1 MIGSPRQ
8 PGLSCVPASF
18 PNLHNAIDLSV
29 LDGECGGDGHR
40 LRLLAAATPYAPSNG
55 GRRRSQLWRL
65 RSVQARHEACR
76 VLLFDS
82 PHGA

>member
-29 LDGECGGDGHR
+29 LDGERGGDGQR
-40 LRLLAAATPYAPSNG
+40 LRLLAAAAPYASIQ
-55 GRRRSQLWRL
+55 RRTPKVPVVATAER
-65 RSVQARHEACR
+65 A
-76 VLLFDS
+76 
-82 PHGA
+82 GAP

>member
-8 PGLSCVPASF
+8 PGLSCAPASF
-18 PNLHNAIDLSV
+18 SNLHNAIDLSV
-29 LDGECGGDGHR
+29 LDGERGGDGQR